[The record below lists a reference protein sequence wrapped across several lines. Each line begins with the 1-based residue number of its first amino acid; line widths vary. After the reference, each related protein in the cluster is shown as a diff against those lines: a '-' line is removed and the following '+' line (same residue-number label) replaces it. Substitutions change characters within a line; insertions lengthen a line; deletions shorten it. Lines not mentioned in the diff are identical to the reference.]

1 MFAERR
7 RKRSNF
13 AGLAL
18 QYWLTNIARQKD
30 VFGLVVADSAGLLVA
45 SSLKGPVAE
54 ELAAIAPLLDRSGG
68 QPTVRS
74 KLSSVPIMIHKV
86 VVDRC
91 LLYVCA
97 IGEGIRGEES
107 VRLACG
113 GVKRILTTH

>member
-18 QYWLTNIARQKD
+18 QYWLTTIARQKG
-30 VFGLVVADSAGLLVA
+30 VFGIVVADSAGLLVA

-54 ELAAIAPLLDRSGG
+54 ELAAIAPLMDRSTG
-68 QPTVRS
+68 QPTVRT
-74 KLSSVPIMIHKV
+74 KLAKVPIMIHRV
-86 VVDRC
+86 MIDRS

-97 IGEGIRGEES
+97 IGEGNRSEDS

>member
-18 QYWLTNIARQKD
+18 QYWLNTIATQKG

-54 ELAAIAPLLDRSGG
+54 ELAAIAPLLDRAGG
-68 QPTVRS
+68 QHTVESQLS
-74 KLSSVPIMIHKV
+74 KVPIMIHKV
-86 VVDRC
+86 VIDRSE
-91 LLYVCA
+91 LYVCA
-97 IGEGIRGEES
+97 IGEGVRSDES